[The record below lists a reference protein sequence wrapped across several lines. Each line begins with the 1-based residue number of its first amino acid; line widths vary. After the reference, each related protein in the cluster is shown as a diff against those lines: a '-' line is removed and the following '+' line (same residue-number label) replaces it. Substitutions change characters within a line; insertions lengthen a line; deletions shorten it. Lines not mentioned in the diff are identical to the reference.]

1 MDLKRKYLL
10 GIDLGTTN
18 IKGNLMDDQ
27 GNLIAS
33 ASRPNSRLTPKPGY
47 VEQDPMAW
55 WENACAILKEMT
67 EKAGEEIVSEIKG
80 ISISSQC
87 ITLLPVDAE
96 GHPLYNAIIYQ
107 DSRAAAETEEVC
119 RMMGFERFVDIVGG
133 LPSVGFLPGKLLWFK
148 RNEPELFAKTHSILQ
163 ANGWLNYKLTGAM
176 TVDLDTASRTQCM
189 DFSKLEWSGEVG
201 ECLGVDLNQVLPKP
215 VLCTEIIGRVTKEA
229 AAETGLKE
237 GIPVIGGCSDAMAS
251 MYATGMCKL
260 GDAGESSGTTSL
272 VFASAAKRSATNAA
286 VVTRPTGLE
295 QMPFVYDG
303 PIGSSGAS
311 VKWYLENFGVADE
324 ENAKKAGMSMYD
336 YMNKQALEAEA
347 GAGGLL
353 FFPYLVAGERAPLWN
368 SHARGMFIG
377 LTIETKRKD
386 MARAV
391 FEGTAFALRHV
402 MDEIQKSGGQ
412 ARAIRITGGGAKSRT
427 WNMIKASMLHMP
439 VYVMDE
445 ESGDVPV
452 GDVLLVGHAVGVLP
466 DLSEAIEKMVKVKEI
481 IEPIPEWEEIYDTLY
496 PYYLNMYK
504 HLDEDLESLSAAKKN
519 KNKKS

>member
-1 MDLKRKYLL
+1 MGSKRKYLL

-27 GNLIAS
+27 GNLIS
-33 ASRPNSRLTPKPGY
+33 TASRPNSRITPEPGR
-47 VEQDPMAW
+47 VEQDPMEW
-55 WENACAILKEMT
+55 WKNACDILKDMT
-67 EKAGEEIVSEIKG
+67 SEAGEDIVSEIKG

-87 ITLLPVDAE
+87 ITLLPVDS
-96 GHPLYNAIIYQ
+96 GGNPLYNAIIYQ
-107 DSRAAAETEEVC
+107 DSRAAHETDEVC

-148 RNEPELFAKTHSILQ
+148 RNEPEIFAKTHCILQ
-163 ANGWLNYKLTGAM
+163 ANGWLNYKLTGAF
-176 TVDLDTASRTQCM
+176 TIDIDTASRTQCM
-189 DFSKLEWSGEVG
+189 NFSKLEWSDEIGEQ
-201 ECLGVDLNQVLPKP
+201 LGVDLNKVLPRP
-215 VLCTEIIGRVTKEA
+215 VLCTEIIGHVTKEA

-272 VFASAAKRSATNAA
+272 VFASAAKRSATNAP

-295 QMPFVYDG
+295 EMPFVYDG

-311 VKWYLENFGVADE
+311 IKWYLENFGVADE
-324 ENAKKAGMSMYD
+324 ENAKKANMSMYD
-336 YMNKQALEAEA
+336 YMNKQALDAEP

-368 SHARGMFIG
+368 SYARGMFIG
-377 LTIETKRKD
+377 LTIETKRTD
-386 MARAV
+386 IARAV

-412 ARAIRITGGGAKSRT
+412 AKVIRITGGGAKSRT

-445 ESGDVPV
+445 KSGDVPV

-466 DLSEAIEKMVKVKEI
+466 DLSKAIEKMVKVKEI
-481 IEPIPEWEEIYDTLY
+481 IEPIPEWEEVYDELY
-496 PYYLNMYK
+496 PYYRNMYE
-504 HLDEDLESLSAAKKN
+504 HLDQDLAKLSTVKKCSKKKN
-519 KNKKS
+519 